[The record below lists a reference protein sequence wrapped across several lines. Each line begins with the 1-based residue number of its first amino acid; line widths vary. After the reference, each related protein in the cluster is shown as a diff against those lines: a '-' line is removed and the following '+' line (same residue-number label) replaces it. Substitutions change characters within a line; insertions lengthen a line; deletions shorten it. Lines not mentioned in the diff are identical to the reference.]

1 MIARRQF
8 GYDAA
13 VGFVHCYLRV
23 KRMRKQT
30 ALGIVER

>member
-8 GYDAA
+8 GNDAT
-13 VGFVHCYLRV
+13 VGFVHGHLRV

-30 ALGIVER
+30 ALGIV